1 MLNYA
6 VLLVTI
12 KLFLTLYEVTSKVC
26 LRHYVMTN
34 HNLSS
39 DHYNKNSSSFY
50 HYDNSF
56 VNSFRLFVQ
65 ALSSSMQFNTELCKA
80 FAEAYT
86 MYFSEISKY
95 NKSWH
100 DPFELDKLLRS
111 KFRKLFDQK
120 FREEEFVHT
129 LSDAVAKY
137 SDLAEIT
144 GTGKMYQHLS
154 NRLSEWNNDFLEPI
168 RDTLYRTP
176 STKIAEIEKYSLFH
190 YKEPLS
196 SVAVANTN
204 NIPNPPTHSSIQ
216 RSNQVINQQDS
227 RERIPSFSTP
237 SMPVLVIYAFINR
250 HYILDL
256 LPEVSVVR
264 NLLNQGGLDIFATD
278 WGTPSIYDKSLTI
291 GHFVNSYIDKSVD
304 LIRKITKS
312 DKISLFGY
320 CWGGDLA
327 LMYAALHPEK
337 VRNLVAIATP
347 GDFDLDN
354 SLLSVWTR
362 SVKEEYILDAFGNV
376 PGMLLNSA
384 FALRSPIEYGHKYF
398 HFFEQPHGLESIAEF
413 LATETWLYDSPP
425 VIGEIYREF
434 VEYCYKQN
442 SLIKNKM
449 RIVDTYNDTGKI
461 VNLKNI
467 TMPFLNVVAQKDD
480 LVAPASS
487 KALNDALTESR
498 DKSII
503 EFNSGHVGLMIGK
516 NAHKEL
522 WPKVGEWIKNH
533 S

>member
-1 MLNYA
+1 MAKLNFSSEQNNNKGNTFY
-6 VLLVTI
+6 
-12 KLFLTLYEVTSKVC
+12 LYRNS
-26 LRHYVMTN
+26 LIN
-34 HNLSS
+34 NL
-39 DHYNKNSSSFY
+39 NVFT
-50 HYDNSF
+50 
-56 VNSFRLFVQ
+56 R
-65 ALSSSMQFNTELCKA
+65 ALSSSIQFNTELCKA
-80 FAEAYT
+80 FTEASAI
-86 MYFSEISKY
+86 YFSEISKY

-100 DPFELDKLLRS
+100 DPFELDKILRG
-111 KFRKLFDQK
+111 KFRKVFDQK
-120 FREEEFVHT
+120 FREEKFVHI
-129 LSDAVAKY
+129 LSDVVANY
-137 SDLAEIT
+137 SELAEIT
-144 GTGKMYQHLS
+144 RTGKMYQHLS
-154 NRLSEWNNDFLEPI
+154 NRLSAWNNDFVEPI

-176 STKIAEIEKYSLFH
+176 STKIAELEKYSLFH
-190 YKEPLS
+190 YIERLS

-204 NIPNPPTHSSIQ
+204 NIHPPPPSHSSTQ
-216 RSNQVINQQDS
+216 RGDQAINQQDS
-227 RERIPSFSTP
+227 KERISSLSSSPSI
-237 SMPVLVIYAFINR
+237 PVLVIYAFINR

-256 LPEVSVVR
+256 LPDVSVVR

-278 WGTPSIYDKSLTI
+278 WGTPSAYDKSLTI

-312 DKISLFGY
+312 DKVSLFGY

-337 VRNLVAIATP
+337 VRNLVTIATP

-354 SLLSVWTR
+354 SLLSVWTE
-362 SVKEEYILDAFGNV
+362 SVKEEYILDAFGNM
-376 PGMLLNSA
+376 PGMLLNGA
-384 FALRSPIEYGHKYF
+384 FALRSPIEYSHKYF

-413 LATETWLYDSPP
+413 IATETWLYDSPS

-434 VEYCYKQN
+434 VEYGYKQN
-442 SLIKNKM
+442 LLIRNKM
-449 RIVDTYNDTGKI
+449 RIEDTYNSNNDDDDGNGKI

-480 LVAPASS
+480 LVAPTSS